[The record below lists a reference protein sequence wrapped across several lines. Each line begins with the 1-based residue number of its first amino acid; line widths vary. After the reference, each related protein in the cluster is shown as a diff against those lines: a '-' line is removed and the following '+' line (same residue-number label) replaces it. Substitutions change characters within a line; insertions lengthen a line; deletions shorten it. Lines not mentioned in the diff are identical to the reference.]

1 MFSVEP
7 QEARPLPFVIAWL
20 VLALLAGISIWT
32 AFLDM
37 GMWAP
42 IAEFGITAVQVLIV
56 YTLFMRLKGP
66 PTLKWVFAGT
76 GFFWLLFLFGISFT
90 DYATRNGWPFGQ

>member
-7 QEARPLPFVIAWL
+7 KQARPLPFVIAWAAL
-20 VLALLAGISIWT
+20 AVLAGVSILT

-42 IAEFGITAVQVLIV
+42 MAEFGITAVQVFIV
-56 YTLFMRLKGP
+56 YSVFMRLKGP
-66 PTLKWVFAGT
+66 ATLKWVFAGT
-76 GFFWLLFLFGISFT
+76 GFFWLLFLYGITFT
-90 DYATRNGWPFGQ
+90 DYATRNGWPGMH